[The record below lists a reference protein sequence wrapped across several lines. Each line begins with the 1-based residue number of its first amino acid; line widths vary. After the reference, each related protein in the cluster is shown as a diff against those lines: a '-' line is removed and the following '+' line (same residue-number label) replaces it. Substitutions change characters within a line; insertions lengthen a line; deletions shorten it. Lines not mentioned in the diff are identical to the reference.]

1 MSAQFDTLFLDRDGV
16 INFKIENKYI
26 IKFSDFEFL
35 PGILLAIKKLSSI
48 FNRII
53 IITNQQGIGKK
64 IMTDQDLLFLHKKM
78 LVEIEKFGGKID
90 RIYYCPHLASSNCE
104 CRKPKSGMIL
114 KAIADFPDIDRKFSY
129 LIGDSE
135 SDIEAGKK
143 EGLQTVKVNNEYT
156 LSKWCNEFMVNY

>member
-1 MSAQFDTLFLDRDGV
+1 MRNQFDTLFLDRDGV
-16 INFKIENKYI
+16 INVKIENKYI
-26 IKFSDFEFL
+26 AKFSDFEFL

-135 SDIEAGKK
+135 SDIEAGIK
-143 EGLQTVKVNNEYT
+143 EGLQTVKVNKEYT

>member
-1 MSAQFDTLFLDRDGV
+1 MSNQFDTLFLDRDGV
-16 INFKIENKYI
+16 INVKIDNKYI
-26 IKFSDFEFL
+26 VNFSDFEFL
-35 PGILLAIKKLSSI
+35 PGILLSIKTLSSV

-64 IMTDQDLLFLHKKM
+64 LMTDQDLLSLHKKM
-78 LVEIEKFGGKID
+78 LVEIEQFGGKID
-90 RIYYCPHLASSNCE
+90 RIYYCPHLASLNCE

-114 KAIADFPDIDRKFSY
+114 KAIADFPNINREFSY

-135 SDIEAGKK
+135 SDMEAGKK

-156 LSKWCNEFMVNY
+156 LSKWCDEFMVDY